1 MLMEF
6 ECAVL
11 DNIRSNYDEI
21 FSAERKVADY
31 ILREP
36 ENTVRINV
44 SELAEASGAS
54 DATVIRLCKHLGYKG
69 FYQMKLQLAHDLG
82 RDQLL
87 SGNIQSSEL
96 GTWEDVLKEAASNII
111 QTKNNINGET
121 LQALVDLIL
130 NCDTVHL
137 VAIGNSIPSA
147 LDFAFR
153 LGRLGIRSTSSS
165 ISEHQINNVDLG
177 TQRDIVIGISHSGSS
192 KQVLLAMEVAKKRGM
207 KTAVITDLLRTPIE
221 KEADLTLS
229 TGIEYSSVYIFGAAS
244 HIYITAILDVLIYQ
258 LDRAKKDAE
267 KNTLADDVEY
277 LLSETKL

>member
-1 MLMEF
+1 MEF
-6 ECAVL
+6 EYSVL
-11 DNIRSNYDEI
+11 ENIRMNYEDI
-21 FSAERKVADY
+21 FSAEKKVADY

-87 SGNIQSSEL
+87 SGNIQP
-96 GTWEDVLKEAASNII
+96 GDAGNWEDVLKEAAANII
-111 QTKNNINGET
+111 QTKNNINSEA
-121 LQALVDLIL
+121 LQKCVDLIL
-130 NCDTVHL
+130 NCNTVHL
-137 VAIGNSIPSA
+137 VAIGNSIPST

-165 ISEHQINNVDLG
+165 ITEHQINNVDLG
-177 TQRDIVIGISHSGSS
+177 TKEDLVIGISHSGSS
-192 KQVLLAMEVAKKRGM
+192 KQVLLALEMAKKHGM
-207 KTAVITDLLRTPIE
+207 TTIALTDLLRTPLE
-221 KEADLTLS
+221 READLTIS

-244 HIYITAILDVLIYQ
+244 HIYITAILDILIYQ
-258 LDRAKKDAE
+258 LDRAKKDAA
-267 KNTLADDVEY
+267 KNALADDVEY

>member
-1 MLMEF
+1 MEF
-6 ECAVL
+6 EYSVL
-11 DNIRSNYDEI
+11 ENIRMNYEDI
-21 FSAERKVADY
+21 FSAEKKVADY

-54 DATVIRLCKHLGYKG
+54 DATVIRLCKHLGYIG

-87 SGNIQSSEL
+87 SGNIQP
-96 GTWEDVLKEAASNII
+96 GDAGNWEDVLKEAAANII
-111 QTKNNINGET
+111 QTKNNINSEA
-121 LQALVDLIL
+121 LQKCVDLIL
-130 NCDTVHL
+130 NCNTVHL
-137 VAIGNSIPSA
+137 VAIGNSIPST

-165 ISEHQINNVDLG
+165 ITEHQINNVDLG
-177 TQRDIVIGISHSGSS
+177 TKEDLVIGISHSGSS
-192 KQVLLAMEVAKKRGM
+192 KQVLLALEMAKKHGM
-207 KTAVITDLLRTPIE
+207 TTIALTDLLRTPLE
-221 KEADLTLS
+221 KEADLTIS

-244 HIYITAILDVLIYQ
+244 HIYITAILDILIYQ
-258 LDRAKKDAE
+258 LDRAKKDAA
-267 KNTLADDVEY
+267 KNALADDVEY

>member
-1 MLMEF
+1 MEF
-6 ECAVL
+6 EYSVL
-11 DNIRSNYDEI
+11 ENIRMNYEDI
-21 FSAERKVADY
+21 FSAEKKVADY

-87 SGNIQSSEL
+87 SGNIQP
-96 GTWEDVLKEAASNII
+96 GDAGNWEDVLKEAAANII
-111 QTKNNINGET
+111 QTKNNINSEA
-121 LQALVDLIL
+121 LQKCVDLIL
-130 NCDTVHL
+130 NCNTVHL
-137 VAIGNSIPSA
+137 VAIGNSIPST

-165 ISEHQINNVDLG
+165 ITEHQINNVDLG
-177 TQRDIVIGISHSGSS
+177 TKEDLVIGISHSGSS
-192 KQVLLAMEVAKKRGM
+192 KQVLLALEMAKKHGM
-207 KTAVITDLLRTPIE
+207 TTIALTDLLRTPLE
-221 KEADLTLS
+221 KEADLTIS

-244 HIYITAILDVLIYQ
+244 HIYITAIAPGPTCEAVQ
-258 LDRAKKDAE
+258 GSK
-267 KNTLADDVEY
+267 
-277 LLSETKL
+277 

>member
-1 MLMEF
+1 MEF
-6 ECAVL
+6 ECSVL
-11 DNIRSNYDEI
+11 DNIRSNYEEI

-87 SGNIQSSEL
+87 SGNIQTSEL
-96 GTWEDVLKEAASNII
+96 GGWEDVLKEAAANII
-111 QTKNNINGET
+111 QTKNNLNGDT
-121 LQALVDLIL
+121 LQKCVELIL
-130 NCDTVHL
+130 KSETVHL
-137 VAIGNSIPSA
+137 VAIGNSIPST
-147 LDFAFR
+147 LDSAFR

-177 TQRDIVIGISHSGSS
+177 TKRDLVIGISHSGSS
-192 KQVLLAMEVAKKRGM
+192 KQVLLALEVAKKRGM
-207 KTAVITDLLRTPIE
+207 RTIAITDLLRTPLE
-221 KEADLTLS
+221 KEADITLS

-244 HIYITAILDVLIYQ
+244 HIYITAILDILIYQ
-258 LDRAKKDAE
+258 LDRAKKDAA
-267 KNTLADDVEY
+267 KNVLADDVEY

>member
-1 MLMEF
+1 MEF
-6 ECAVL
+6 EYSVL
-11 DNIRSNYDEI
+11 ENIRLNYEDI
-21 FSAERKVADY
+21 FSAEKKVADY

-87 SGNIQSSEL
+87 SGNIQP
-96 GTWEDVLKEAASNII
+96 GDAGNWEDVLKEAAANII
-111 QTKNNINGET
+111 QTKNNINSEA
-121 LQALVDLIL
+121 LQKCVDLIL
-130 NCDTVHL
+130 NCNTVHL
-137 VAIGNSIPSA
+137 VAIGNSIPST

-165 ISEHQINNVDLG
+165 ITEHQINNVDLG
-177 TQRDIVIGISHSGSS
+177 TKDDIVIGISHSGSS
-192 KQVLLAMEVAKKRGM
+192 KQVLLALEMAKKHGM
-207 KTAVITDLLRTPIE
+207 TTIALTDLLRTPLE
-221 KEADLTLS
+221 KEADLTIS

-244 HIYITAILDVLIYQ
+244 HIYITAILDILIYQ
-258 LDRAKKDAE
+258 LDRAKKDAA
-267 KNTLADDVEY
+267 KNALADDVEY

>member
-1 MLMEF
+1 MEF
-6 ECAVL
+6 EYSVL
-11 DNIRSNYDEI
+11 ENIRMNYEDI
-21 FSAERKVADY
+21 FSAEKKVADY

-87 SGNIQSSEL
+87 SGNIQP
-96 GTWEDVLKEAASNII
+96 GDAGNWEDVLKEAAANII
-111 QTKNNINGET
+111 QTKNNINSEA
-121 LQALVDLIL
+121 LQKCVDLIL
-130 NCDTVHL
+130 NCNTVHL
-137 VAIGNSIPSA
+137 VAIGNSIPST

-165 ISEHQINNVDLG
+165 ITEHQINNVDLG
-177 TQRDIVIGISHSGSS
+177 TKEDLVIGISHSGSS
-192 KQVLLAMEVAKKRGM
+192 KQVLLALEMAKKHGM
-207 KTAVITDLLRTPIE
+207 TTIALTDLLRTPLE
-221 KEADLTLS
+221 KEADLTIS

-244 HIYITAILDVLIYQ
+244 HIYITAILDILIYQ
-258 LDRAKKDAE
+258 LDRAKKDAA
-267 KNTLADDVEY
+267 KNALADDVEY

>member
-1 MLMEF
+1 MEF
-6 ECAVL
+6 EYSVL
-11 DNIRSNYDEI
+11 ENIRLNYEDI
-21 FSAERKVADY
+21 FSAEKKVADY

-36 ENTVRINV
+36 EHTVRINV

-82 RDQLL
+82 RDQLI
-87 SGNIQSSEL
+87 SGNIQPGES
-96 GTWEDVLKEAASNII
+96 GNWEDVLKEAAANII
-111 QTKNNINGET
+111 QAKNNIDNEA
-121 LQALVDLIL
+121 LQKCVDLIL
-130 NCDTVHL
+130 KCNTVHL
-137 VAIGNSIPSA
+137 VAIGNSIPST

-177 TQRDIVIGISHSGSS
+177 TKQDIVIGISHSGSS
-192 KQVLLAMEVAKKRGM
+192 KQVLLALEMAKKHGM
-207 KTAVITDLLRTPIE
+207 PTIAITDLMRTPLE
-221 KEADLTLS
+221 KEADITIS

-244 HIYITAILDVLIYQ
+244 HIYITAILDILIYQ
-258 LDRAKKDAE
+258 LDRAKKDAA
-267 KNTLADDVEY
+267 KNALTDDVEY